1 MGYLITPTSSGIYTP
16 NLLNET
22 GACSGSS
29 FGTAYYSQVGN
40 IVNVSCT
47 GSTIVDFS
55 TGTAGTIQFTLP
67 INVITPNAI
76 GVGSIDQ
83 TFLTNCIV
91 SNDTIFLFSSD
102 ITIIA
107 VTILFNITFQ
117 YSLI

>member
-22 GACSGSS
+22 GACTGSS

-40 IVNVSCT
+40 IINVSCT
-47 GSTIVDFS
+47 GSTIVDFT

-67 INVITPNAI
+67 INVLTPNAI
-76 GVGSIDQ
+76 GTGSIDQ
-83 TFLTNCIV
+83 IFLTNCIV
-91 SNDTIFLFSSD
+91 ANDTIFLFSSD
-102 ITIIA
+102 NTINA
-107 VTILFNITFQ
+107 VTIQFNITFQ